1 MVVFYL
7 CAWWSHA
14 FKMKRIV
21 HYKKE
26 THLNQLQ
33 DQSMNDQKSS
43 RFVRLV
49 TPSHIET
56 LDAWCE
62 HTGKSAPKSIVQA
75 IELAR
80 KYEQEMPRLL
90 DELKVWKLA
99 VERTLVG

>member
-1 MVVFYL
+1 MQ
-7 CAWWSHA
+7 
-14 FKMKRIV
+14 
-21 HYKKE
+21 E
-26 THLNQLQ
+26 
-33 DQSMNDQKSS
+33 QKSS

-49 TPSHIET
+49 TPSHIEM

-80 KYEQEMPRLL
+80 KYEQEVPALL

-99 VERTLVG
+99 VERRDVFFSGVKDAE

>member
-1 MVVFYL
+1 
-7 CAWWSHA
+7 
-14 FKMKRIV
+14 
-21 HYKKE
+21 
-26 THLNQLQ
+26 
-33 DQSMNDQKSS
+33 MNDQKPSK
-43 RFVRLV
+43 FVRLV

-90 DELKVWKLA
+90 DDLKVWKFA
-99 VERTLVG
+99 VERRAYFFGGVKDDK

>member
-1 MVVFYL
+1 
-7 CAWWSHA
+7 
-14 FKMKRIV
+14 
-21 HYKKE
+21 
-26 THLNQLQ
+26 
-33 DQSMNDQKSS
+33 MNDQKPSK
-43 RFVRLV
+43 FVRLV

-80 KYEQEMPRLL
+80 KYEQERPRLL

-99 VERTLVG
+99 VERRAYFFGGVKDDK

>member
-1 MVVFYL
+1 M
-7 CAWWSHA
+7 SE
-14 FKMKRIV
+14 K
-21 HYKKE
+21 
-26 THLNQLQ
+26 
-33 DQSMNDQKSS
+33 KSS

-80 KYEQEMPRLL
+80 KYEQEMPKLL

-99 VERTLVG
+99 VEKRDIFFAGVKTDE